1 MHFENVGEDK
11 DFRHDDTYANV
22 NTTLAWKVTKG
33 TGSNPIRM
41 VTYSSSSLLLSA
53 TICGPL
59 TFFFSLYRD
68 IILSF
73 LYFFVLLQK
82 KRGMKEKVIFLL
94 LIIMLLASC
103 AGNRKYDDLM
113 QRADS
118 IMNVN
123 DDSAKV
129 AIRMLDGIKPQ
140 LPEFSQSQKMRYELL
155 RHKAMNKAC
164 ITFTSDSVMK
174 EVVDYYDHHGS
185 ANERM
190 LANYVLGCVYRDLH
204 EAPMALEYYNKATEQ
219 ADTTAAD
226 CDYGTLYRVYSQMGF
241 LFSKQYLPYQLLDA
255 FGKAVK
261 YAYLAKDTL
270 NAIINYQNRENA
282 YSYLGNKDSV
292 IAINLQAAKLFKK
305 HGNDYAAAIA
315 FGCNYKYYI
324 EKKDFINAKKAFEAY
339 NSTGYEGNSNYEDAK
354 AYVLCLKGTYYMFTG
369 QLDSACY
376 ILQQSLKFCKSFSN
390 KVATTKALAHYYA
403 KVNQPSL
410 AMKYALQSSEYND
423 SDLIEARKT
432 QLQQVQA
439 MYDYGRNQEIARMA
453 EQKAKRSTQ
462 MNYMIVFAC
471 VILFLFLSY
480 IYRKQLALKKKRIAA
495 SKLVY
500 EDCLLKLKR
509 LQEEKAQL
517 VAENDK
523 KLTQI
528 ITEKENAISKLEAE
542 IHNIQ
547 NKYSLSSMSDTDLI
561 LKDSSIYKKIKCIE
575 MHPKEEM
582 YEEDWRKLADTIEEV
597 IPNFIPMLKNQV
609 SYRDYRICLLIRLGI
624 SASLMAR
631 LLNLSDAAI
640 SKSRKTML
648 KKICDKEGK
657 PKEFDEYVLHIQ

>member
-1 MHFENVGEDK
+1 
-11 DFRHDDTYANV
+11 
-22 NTTLAWKVTKG
+22 
-33 TGSNPIRM
+33 
-41 VTYSSSSLLLSA
+41 
-53 TICGPL
+53 
-59 TFFFSLYRD
+59 
-68 IILSF
+68 
-73 LYFFVLLQK
+73 
-82 KRGMKEKVIFLL
+82 MKEKVIYLL
-94 LIIMLLASC
+94 LILLLLASC

-123 DDSAKV
+123 DDSARV

-190 LANYVLGCVYRDLH
+190 LANYVLGCVYRDMH

-255 FGKAVK
+255 FGKAEK

-292 IAINLQAAKLFKK
+292 IAINLHAATMFKQI
-305 HGNDYAAAIA
+305 GNNYAAAIA
-315 FGCNYKYYI
+315 FGCNYNYYV
-324 EKKDFINAKKAFEAY
+324 EKEDTLNALKTFKAYF
-339 NSTGYEGNSNYEDAK
+339 STGYEGNSEYEDSK
-354 AYVLCLKGTYYMFTG
+354 AYVLCQKGTYYMFTA
-369 QLDSACY
+369 QLDSAY
-376 ILQQSLKFCKSFSN
+376 NNLQQSLRLCKSYSI
-390 KVATTKALAHYYA
+390 KAATTKALAQYYA
-403 KVNQPSL
+403 KVNQPAM

-423 SDLIEARKT
+423 SDLIGARKT
-432 QLQQVQA
+432 QLQQVKA
-439 MYDYGRNQEIARMA
+439 MYDYGRNQEIARRA
-453 EQKAKRSTQ
+453 ELKAKRSTQ

-471 VILFLFLSY
+471 VVLFLFLSY
-480 IYRKQLALKKKRIAA
+480 VYRKQLALKKKRIAA

-517 VAENDK
+517 VAEKDK
-523 KLTQI
+523 KLAQI
-528 ITEKENAISKLEAE
+528 ITEKENAISKLVSE
-542 IHNIQ
+542 IHDIQ
-547 NKYSLSSMSDTDLI
+547 NRYSLSSMSDAYLV
-561 LKDSSIYKKIKCIE
+561 LKNSSIYKKIQCIE
-575 MHPKEEM
+575 AHPLEEM
-582 YEEDWRKLADTIEEV
+582 TEEDWTELADTVEEL
-597 IPNFIPMLKNQV
+597 IPNFIPMLKNRV
-609 SYRDYRICLLIRLGI
+609 SDRDYRICLLIRLGI
-624 SASLMAR
+624 PASLMAR

-648 KKICDKEGK
+648 KKLCEKVGK
-657 PKEFDEYVLHIQ
+657 PKEFDEYVLHIP

>member
-1 MHFENVGEDK
+1 
-11 DFRHDDTYANV
+11 
-22 NTTLAWKVTKG
+22 
-33 TGSNPIRM
+33 
-41 VTYSSSSLLLSA
+41 
-53 TICGPL
+53 
-59 TFFFSLYRD
+59 
-68 IILSF
+68 
-73 LYFFVLLQK
+73 
-82 KRGMKEKVIFLL
+82 MKENVIFLL

-113 QRADS
+113 QRVDS

-129 AIRMLDGIKPQ
+129 AIRMLDGVKSQ
-140 LPEFSQSQKMRYELL
+140 LPEFSKSQKMRYELL

-190 LANYVLGCVYRDLH
+190 LANYVLGCVYRDMH

-255 FGKAVK
+255 FGKAEK

-292 IAINLQAAKLFKK
+292 IAINLHAATMFKQI
-305 HGNDYAAAIA
+305 GNNYAAAIA
-315 FGCNYKYYI
+315 FGCNYNYYV
-324 EKKDFINAKKAFEAY
+324 EKEDTLNALKTFKAYF
-339 NSTGYEGNSNYEDAK
+339 STGYEGNSEYEDSK
-354 AYVLCLKGTYYMFTG
+354 AYVLCQKGTYYMFTA
-369 QLDSACY
+369 QLDSAY
-376 ILQQSLKFCKSFSN
+376 NNLQQSLRLCKSYSI
-390 KVATTKALAHYYA
+390 KAATTKALAQYYA
-403 KVNQPSL
+403 KVNQPAM

>member
-1 MHFENVGEDK
+1 
-11 DFRHDDTYANV
+11 
-22 NTTLAWKVTKG
+22 
-33 TGSNPIRM
+33 
-41 VTYSSSSLLLSA
+41 
-53 TICGPL
+53 
-59 TFFFSLYRD
+59 
-68 IILSF
+68 
-73 LYFFVLLQK
+73 
-82 KRGMKEKVIFLL
+82 MKEKVIFLL

-129 AIRMLDGIKPQ
+129 AIRMLDGVKSQ
-140 LPEFSQSQKMRYELL
+140 LPEFTKKQRMRYELL

-190 LANYVLGCVYRDLH
+190 LANYVLGCVYRDMH

-255 FGKAVK
+255 FGKAMK

-292 IAINLQAAKLFKK
+292 IAINLHAATMFKQI
-305 HGNDYAAAIA
+305 GNNYAAAIA

-376 ILQQSLKFCKSFSN
+376 ILQQSLKFSKSFSN
-390 KVATTKALAHYYA
+390 KAATTKALAHYYA

-471 VILFLFLSY
+471 VVLFLFLSY
-480 IYRKQLALKKKRIAA
+480 VYRKQLALKKKRIAA

-500 EDCLLKLKR
+500 EDSLLKLKR

-517 VAENDK
+517 VAEKDK
-523 KLTQI
+523 KLAQI
-528 ITEKENAISKLEAE
+528 ITEKENAISKLVSE
-542 IHNIQ
+542 IHDIQ
-547 NKYSLSSMSDTDLI
+547 NRYSLSSMSDAYLV
-561 LKDSSIYKKIKCIE
+561 LKNSSIYKKIQCIE
-575 MHPKEEM
+575 AHPLEEM
-582 YEEDWRKLADTIEEV
+582 TEEDWTELADTVEEL
-597 IPNFIPMLKNQV
+597 IPNFIPMLKNRV
-609 SYRDYRICLLIRLGI
+609 SDRDYRICLLIRLGI
-624 SASLMAR
+624 PASLMAR

-648 KKICDKEGK
+648 KKLCGKVGK
-657 PKEFDEYVLHIQ
+657 PKEFDEYVLNIP

>member
-1 MHFENVGEDK
+1 
-11 DFRHDDTYANV
+11 
-22 NTTLAWKVTKG
+22 
-33 TGSNPIRM
+33 
-41 VTYSSSSLLLSA
+41 
-53 TICGPL
+53 
-59 TFFFSLYRD
+59 
-68 IILSF
+68 
-73 LYFFVLLQK
+73 
-82 KRGMKEKVIFLL
+82 MKEKVIFLL
-94 LIIMLLASC
+94 LTIMLLASC

-113 QRADS
+113 LRADS
-118 IMNVN
+118 IMDVD
-123 DDSAKV
+123 DDSATV

-155 RHKAMNKAC
+155 RHKAMNKAY
-164 ITFTSDSVMK
+164 ISFTSDSVMK
-174 EVVDYYDHHGS
+174 EVVDYYGRHGS

-204 EAPMALEYYNKATEQ
+204 EAPMALEYYSKATEQ
-219 ADTTAAD
+219 ADTTSAD

-292 IAINLQAAKLFKK
+292 IAINLHAATMFKQI
-305 HGNDYAAAIA
+305 GNNYAAAIA
-315 FGCNYKYYI
+315 FGCNYNYYV
-324 EKKDFINAKKAFEAY
+324 EKEDTLNALKTFKAYF
-339 NSTGYEGNSNYEDAK
+339 STGYEGNSEYEDSK
-354 AYVLCLKGTYYMFTG
+354 AYVLCQKGTYYMFTA
-369 QLDSACY
+369 QLDSAY
-376 ILQQSLKFCKSFSN
+376 NNLQQSLRLCKSYSI
-390 KVATTKALAHYYA
+390 KAATTKALAQYYA
-403 KVNQPSL
+403 KVNQPAM

-423 SDLIEARKT
+423 SDLIGARKT

-517 VAENDK
+517 VAEKDK
-523 KLTQI
+523 KLAQI
-528 ITEKENAISKLEAE
+528 ITEKENAISKLVSE
-542 IHNIQ
+542 IHDIQ
-547 NKYSLSSMSDTDLI
+547 NRYSLSSMSDAYLV
-561 LKDSSIYKKIKCIE
+561 LKNSSIYKKIQCIE
-575 MHPKEEM
+575 AHPLEEM
-582 YEEDWRKLADTIEEV
+582 TEEDWTELADTVEEL
-597 IPNFIPMLKNQV
+597 IPNFIPMLKNRV
-609 SYRDYRICLLIRLGI
+609 SDRDYRICLLIRLGI
-624 SASLMAR
+624 PASLMAR

-648 KKICDKEGK
+648 KKLCGKVGK
-657 PKEFDEYVLHIQ
+657 PKEFDEYVLHIP

>member
-1 MHFENVGEDK
+1 
-11 DFRHDDTYANV
+11 
-22 NTTLAWKVTKG
+22 
-33 TGSNPIRM
+33 
-41 VTYSSSSLLLSA
+41 
-53 TICGPL
+53 
-59 TFFFSLYRD
+59 
-68 IILSF
+68 
-73 LYFFVLLQK
+73 
-82 KRGMKEKVIFLL
+82 MKEKVIYLL
-94 LIIMLLASC
+94 LILLILASC
-103 AGNRKYDDLM
+103 AGNRKCDDLM

-123 DDSAKV
+123 DDSATV
-129 AIRMLDGIKPQ
+129 AFRMLDGIKPQ

-190 LANYVLGCVYRDLH
+190 LANYVLGCVYRDMH

-255 FGKAVK
+255 FGKAEK

-292 IAINLQAAKLFKK
+292 IAINLHAATMFKQI
-305 HGNDYAAAIA
+305 GNNYAAAIA
-315 FGCNYKYYI
+315 FGCNYNYYV
-324 EKKDFINAKKAFEAY
+324 EKEDTLNALKTFKAYF
-339 NSTGYEGNSNYEDAK
+339 STGYEGNSEYEDSK
-354 AYVLCLKGTYYMFTG
+354 AYVLCQKGTYYMFTA
-369 QLDSACY
+369 QLDSAY
-376 ILQQSLKFCKSFSN
+376 NNLQQSLRLCKSYSI
-390 KVATTKALAHYYA
+390 KAATTKALAQYYA
-403 KVNQPSL
+403 KVNQPAM

-432 QLQQVQA
+432 QLQQVKA
-439 MYDYGRNQEIARMA
+439 MYDYGRNQEIARRA
-453 EQKAKRSTQ
+453 ELKAKRSTQ

-471 VILFLFLSY
+471 VVLFLFFSY
-480 IYRKQLALKKKRIAA
+480 VYRKQLALKKKRIAA

-517 VAENDK
+517 VAEKDK
-523 KLTQI
+523 KLAQI
-528 ITEKENAISKLEAE
+528 ITEKENAISKLVSE
-542 IHNIQ
+542 IHDIQ
-547 NKYSLSSMSDTDLI
+547 NRYSLSSMSDAYLV
-561 LKDSSIYKKIKCIE
+561 LKNSSIYKKIQCIE
-575 MHPKEEM
+575 AHPLEEM
-582 YEEDWRKLADTIEEV
+582 TEEDWTELADTVEEL
-597 IPNFIPMLKNQV
+597 IPNFIPMLKNRV
-609 SYRDYRICLLIRLGI
+609 SDRDYRICLLIRLGI
-624 SASLMAR
+624 PASLMAR

-648 KKICDKEGK
+648 KKLCGKVGK
-657 PKEFDEYVLHIQ
+657 PKEFDEYVLHIP

>member
-1 MHFENVGEDK
+1 
-11 DFRHDDTYANV
+11 
-22 NTTLAWKVTKG
+22 
-33 TGSNPIRM
+33 
-41 VTYSSSSLLLSA
+41 
-53 TICGPL
+53 
-59 TFFFSLYRD
+59 
-68 IILSF
+68 
-73 LYFFVLLQK
+73 
-82 KRGMKEKVIFLL
+82 MKEKVLYLL

-118 IMNVN
+118 IMDVD
-123 DDSAKV
+123 DDSATV
-129 AIRMLDGIKPQ
+129 AIRMLDGVKPQ

-155 RHKAMNKAC
+155 CHKAMNKAC

-190 LANYVLGCVYRDLH
+190 LANYVLGCVYRDMH

-255 FGKAVK
+255 FGKAMK

-292 IAINLQAAKLFKK
+292 IAINLHAATMFKQI
-305 HGNDYAAAIA
+305 GNNYAAAIA

-390 KVATTKALAHYYA
+390 KAATTKALAHYYA

-471 VILFLFLSY
+471 VVLFLFLSY
-480 IYRKQLALKKKRIAA
+480 VYRKQLALKKKRIAA

-500 EDCLLKLKR
+500 EDSLLKLKR

-517 VAENDK
+517 VAEKDK
-523 KLTQI
+523 KLAQI
-528 ITEKENAISKLEAE
+528 ITEKENAICKLVSE
-542 IHNIQ
+542 IHDIQ
-547 NKYSLSSMSDTDLI
+547 NRYSLSSMSDAYLV
-561 LKDSSIYKKIKCIE
+561 LKNSSIYKKIQCIE
-575 MHPKEEM
+575 AHPLEEM
-582 YEEDWRKLADTIEEV
+582 NEEDWTELADTVEEL
-597 IPNFIPMLKNQV
+597 IPNFIPMLKNRV
-609 SYRDYRICLLIRLGI
+609 SDRDYRICLLIRLGI
-624 SASLMAR
+624 PASLMAR

-648 KKICDKEGK
+648 KKLCGKVGK
-657 PKEFDEYVLHIQ
+657 PKEFDEYVLHIP

>member
-1 MHFENVGEDK
+1 
-11 DFRHDDTYANV
+11 
-22 NTTLAWKVTKG
+22 
-33 TGSNPIRM
+33 
-41 VTYSSSSLLLSA
+41 
-53 TICGPL
+53 
-59 TFFFSLYRD
+59 
-68 IILSF
+68 
-73 LYFFVLLQK
+73 
-82 KRGMKEKVIFLL
+82 MKEKVIYLL
-94 LIIMLLASC
+94 LILLILASC

-113 QRADS
+113 KRADS

-129 AIRMLDGIKPQ
+129 AIRMLDDVKPQ

-241 LFSKQYLPYQLLDA
+241 LFSKQYLLYQELNA
-255 FGKAVK
+255 FDKAEK
-261 YAYLAKDTL
+261 YAYLAKDTF
-270 NAIINYQNRENA
+270 NAIVNYQNQGEV
-282 YSYLGNKDSV
+282 YDFLGKKDSV

-390 KVATTKALAHYYA
+390 KAATTKALAHYYA

-480 IYRKQLALKKKRIAA
+480 IYRKQLALKKKRIAV
-495 SKLVY
+495 SKLLY
-500 EDCLLKLKR
+500 EDSLLKLKR
-509 LQEEKAQL
+509 LQDEKAKL
-517 VAENDK
+517 VAENDN
-523 KLTQI
+523 KLFQVI
-528 ITEKENAISKLEAE
+528 MEKENTIDKLKAE
-542 IHNIQ
+542 ISDIQ
-547 NKYSLSSMSDTDLI
+547 DKYSLTSVSNVELTLM
-561 LKDSSIYKKIKCIE
+561 DSSICKKIKFIE
-575 MHPKEEM
+575 LHPKKSM
-582 YEEDWRKLADTIEEV
+582 CEEDWKELANTIENA
-597 IPNFIPMLKNQV
+597 IPNFIPVLKN
-609 SYRDYRICLLIRLGI
+609 RLNDKDYQICLLIRLGF
-624 SASLMAR
+624 STSLIAR
-631 LLNLSDAAI
+631 LLGLSDAAI
-640 SKSRKTML
+640 SKRRKTML
-648 KKICDKEGK
+648 KKLCGKVGK
-657 PKEFDEYVLHIQ
+657 PKEFDEYVLQIQ

>member
-1 MHFENVGEDK
+1 
-11 DFRHDDTYANV
+11 
-22 NTTLAWKVTKG
+22 
-33 TGSNPIRM
+33 
-41 VTYSSSSLLLSA
+41 
-53 TICGPL
+53 
-59 TFFFSLYRD
+59 
-68 IILSF
+68 
-73 LYFFVLLQK
+73 
-82 KRGMKEKVIFLL
+82 
-94 LIIMLLASC
+94 MLLASC

-129 AIRMLDGIKPQ
+129 AIQMLDGVKSQ

-174 EVVDYYDHHGS
+174 EVVDYYDNHGS

-190 LANYVLGCVYRDLH
+190 LANYVLGCVYRDMH

-241 LFSKQYLPYQLLDA
+241 LFSKQYLLYQELNA
-255 FGKAVK
+255 FDKAEK
-261 YAYLAKDTL
+261 YAYLAKDTF
-270 NAIINYQNRENA
+270 NAIVNYQNQGEV
-282 YSYLGNKDSV
+282 YDFLGKKDSV
-292 IAINLQAAKLFKK
+292 IAINLLAAKLFKK

-315 FGCNYKYYI
+315 FGCNYNYYI
-324 EKKDFINAKKAFEAY
+324 EKKDSINAKKAFEAY

-390 KVATTKALAHYYA
+390 KAATTKALAHYYA

-480 IYRKQLALKKKRIAA
+480 IYRKQLALKKKRIAV
-495 SKLVY
+495 SKLLY
-500 EDCLLKLKR
+500 EDSLLKLKR
-509 LQEEKAQL
+509 LQDEKAKL
-517 VAENDK
+517 VAENDN
-523 KLTQI
+523 KLFQVI
-528 ITEKENAISKLEAE
+528 MEKENTIDKLKAE
-542 IHNIQ
+542 INDIQ
-547 NKYSLSSMSDTDLI
+547 ERYSLSSISNVELSLM
-561 LKDSSIYKKIKCIE
+561 DSSICKKIKFIE
-575 MHPKEEM
+575 VHPRKKM
-582 YEEDWRKLADTIEEV
+582 SDEDWKELADTVEKT
-597 IPNFIPMLKNQV
+597 IPNFIPRLKNKLNGK
-609 SYRDYRICLLIRLGI
+609 DYQICLLIRLGF
-624 SASLMAR
+624 STSLIAR
-631 LLNLSDAAI
+631 LLGLSDAAI

-648 KKICDKEGK
+648 KKLCGKIGK
-657 PKEFDEYVLHIQ
+657 PKEFDEYVLQIL

>member
-1 MHFENVGEDK
+1 
-11 DFRHDDTYANV
+11 
-22 NTTLAWKVTKG
+22 
-33 TGSNPIRM
+33 
-41 VTYSSSSLLLSA
+41 
-53 TICGPL
+53 
-59 TFFFSLYRD
+59 
-68 IILSF
+68 
-73 LYFFVLLQK
+73 
-82 KRGMKEKVIFLL
+82 MKEKVIYLL
-94 LIIMLLASC
+94 LILLILASC

-123 DDSAKV
+123 DDSATV
-129 AIRMLDGIKPQ
+129 AFRMLDGIKPQ

-190 LANYVLGCVYRDLH
+190 LANYVLGCVYRDMH

-255 FGKAVK
+255 FGKAEK

-292 IAINLQAAKLFKK
+292 IAINLHAATMFKQI
-305 HGNDYAAAIA
+305 GNNYAAAIA
-315 FGCNYKYYI
+315 FGCNYNYYV
-324 EKKDFINAKKAFEAY
+324 EKEDTLNALKTFKAYF
-339 NSTGYEGNSNYEDAK
+339 STGYEGNSEYEDSK
-354 AYVLCLKGTYYMFTG
+354 AYVLCQKGTYYMFTA
-369 QLDSACY
+369 QLDSAY
-376 ILQQSLKFCKSFSN
+376 NNLQQSLRLCKSYSI
-390 KVATTKALAHYYA
+390 KAATTKALAQYYA
-403 KVNQPSL
+403 KVNQPAM

-423 SDLIEARKT
+423 SDLIGARKT

-439 MYDYGRNQEIARMA
+439 MYDYSRNQEVAKRA
-453 EQKAKRSTQ
+453 EQKAKRSMQ
-462 MNYMIVFAC
+462 MNYMIVLAC
-471 VILFLFLSY
+471 VVLFLFLSY
-480 IYRKQLALKKKRIAA
+480 VYRKQLALKKKRIAA

-517 VAENDK
+517 VAEKDK
-523 KLTQI
+523 KLAQI
-528 ITEKENAISKLEAE
+528 ITEKENAISKLVSE
-542 IHNIQ
+542 IHDIQ
-547 NKYSLSSMSDTDLI
+547 NRYSLSSMSDAYLV
-561 LKDSSIYKKIKCIE
+561 LKNSSIYKKIQCIE
-575 MHPKEEM
+575 AHPLEEM
-582 YEEDWRKLADTIEEV
+582 TEEDWTELADTVEEL
-597 IPNFIPMLKNQV
+597 IPNFIPMLKNRV
-609 SYRDYRICLLIRLGI
+609 SDRDYRICLLIRLGI
-624 SASLMAR
+624 PASLMAR

-648 KKICDKEGK
+648 KKICGKIGK
-657 PKEFDEYVLHIQ
+657 PKDFDEYVLHIP

>member
-1 MHFENVGEDK
+1 
-11 DFRHDDTYANV
+11 
-22 NTTLAWKVTKG
+22 
-33 TGSNPIRM
+33 
-41 VTYSSSSLLLSA
+41 
-53 TICGPL
+53 
-59 TFFFSLYRD
+59 
-68 IILSF
+68 
-73 LYFFVLLQK
+73 
-82 KRGMKEKVIFLL
+82 MKEKVIFLL

-129 AIRMLDGIKPQ
+129 AIRMLDGIKSQ

-174 EVVDYYDHHGS
+174 KVVDYYDNHGS

-190 LANYVLGCVYRDLH
+190 LANYVLGCVYRDMY

-292 IAINLQAAKLFKK
+292 IAINLHAATMFKQI
-305 HGNDYAAAIA
+305 GNNYAAAIA

-376 ILQQSLKFCKSFSN
+376 ILQQSLKFSKSFSN
-390 KVATTKALAHYYA
+390 KAATTKALAHYYA

-517 VAENDK
+517 VAEKDK
-523 KLTQI
+523 KLAQI
-528 ITEKENAISKLEAE
+528 ITEKENAISKLVSE
-542 IHNIQ
+542 IHDIQ
-547 NKYSLSSMSDTDLI
+547 NRYSLSSMSDAYLV
-561 LKDSSIYKKIKCIE
+561 LKNSSIYKKIQCIE
-575 MHPKEEM
+575 AHPLEEM
-582 YEEDWRKLADTIEEV
+582 TEEDWTELADTVEEL
-597 IPNFIPMLKNQV
+597 IPNFIPMLKNRV
-609 SYRDYRICLLIRLGI
+609 SDRDYRICLLIRLGI
-624 SASLMAR
+624 PASLMAR

-648 KKICDKEGK
+648 KKLCGKVGK
-657 PKEFDEYVLHIQ
+657 PKEFDEYVLHIP

>member
-1 MHFENVGEDK
+1 
-11 DFRHDDTYANV
+11 
-22 NTTLAWKVTKG
+22 
-33 TGSNPIRM
+33 
-41 VTYSSSSLLLSA
+41 
-53 TICGPL
+53 
-59 TFFFSLYRD
+59 
-68 IILSF
+68 
-73 LYFFVLLQK
+73 
-82 KRGMKEKVIFLL
+82 MKEKVIFLL
-94 LIIMLLASC
+94 LILLILASC

-174 EVVDYYDHHGS
+174 KVVDYYDNHGS

-190 LANYVLGCVYRDLH
+190 LANYVLGCVYRDMY

-292 IAINLQAAKLFKK
+292 IAINLHAATMFKQI
-305 HGNDYAAAIA
+305 GNNYAAAIA

-376 ILQQSLKFCKSFSN
+376 ILQQSLKFSKSFSN
-390 KVATTKALAHYYA
+390 KAATTKALAHYYA
-403 KVNQPSL
+403 KVNQPAM

-423 SDLIEARKT
+423 SDLIGARKT

-453 EQKAKRSTQ
+453 ELKAKRSTQ

-471 VILFLFLSY
+471 VVLFLFLSY
-480 IYRKQLALKKKRIAA
+480 VYRKQLALKKKRIAA

-517 VAENDK
+517 VAEKDK
-523 KLTQI
+523 KLAQI
-528 ITEKENAISKLEAE
+528 ITEKENAISKLVSE
-542 IHNIQ
+542 IHDIQ
-547 NKYSLSSMSDTDLI
+547 NRYSLSSMSDAYLV
-561 LKDSSIYKKIKCIE
+561 LKNSSIYKKIQCIE
-575 MHPKEEM
+575 AHPLEEM
-582 YEEDWRKLADTIEEV
+582 NEEDWTELADTVEEL
-597 IPNFIPMLKNQV
+597 IPNFIPMLKNRV
-609 SYRDYRICLLIRLGI
+609 SDRDYRICLLIRLGI
-624 SASLMAR
+624 PASLMAR

-648 KKICDKEGK
+648 KKLCGKVGK
-657 PKEFDEYVLHIQ
+657 PKEFDEYVLHIP

>member
-1 MHFENVGEDK
+1 
-11 DFRHDDTYANV
+11 
-22 NTTLAWKVTKG
+22 
-33 TGSNPIRM
+33 
-41 VTYSSSSLLLSA
+41 
-53 TICGPL
+53 
-59 TFFFSLYRD
+59 
-68 IILSF
+68 
-73 LYFFVLLQK
+73 
-82 KRGMKEKVIFLL
+82 MKEKVIYLL
-94 LIIMLLASC
+94 LILLILASC

-174 EVVDYYDHHGS
+174 KVVDYYDNHGS

-190 LANYVLGCVYRDLH
+190 LANYVLGCVYRDMY

-376 ILQQSLKFCKSFSN
+376 ILQQSLKFSKSFSN
-390 KVATTKALAHYYA
+390 KAATTKALAHYYA

-439 MYDYGRNQEIARMA
+439 MYDYDRNQEIARMA

-471 VILFLFLSY
+471 VVLFLFLSY
-480 IYRKQLALKKKRIAA
+480 VYRKQLALKKKRIAA

-517 VAENDK
+517 VAEKDK
-523 KLTQI
+523 KLAQI
-528 ITEKENAISKLEAE
+528 ITEKENAISKLVSE
-542 IHNIQ
+542 IHDIQ
-547 NKYSLSSMSDTDLI
+547 NRYSLSSMSDAYLV
-561 LKDSSIYKKIKCIE
+561 LKNSSIYKKIQCIE
-575 MHPKEEM
+575 AHPLEEM
-582 YEEDWRKLADTIEEV
+582 TEEDWTELADTVEEL
-597 IPNFIPMLKNQV
+597 IPNFIPMLKNRV
-609 SYRDYRICLLIRLGI
+609 SDRDYRICLLIRLGI
-624 SASLMAR
+624 PASLMAR

-648 KKICDKEGK
+648 KKLCGKVGK
-657 PKEFDEYVLHIQ
+657 PKEFDEYVLHIP

>member
-1 MHFENVGEDK
+1 
-11 DFRHDDTYANV
+11 
-22 NTTLAWKVTKG
+22 
-33 TGSNPIRM
+33 
-41 VTYSSSSLLLSA
+41 
-53 TICGPL
+53 
-59 TFFFSLYRD
+59 
-68 IILSF
+68 
-73 LYFFVLLQK
+73 
-82 KRGMKEKVIFLL
+82 MKEKVIFLL
-94 LIIMLLASC
+94 LIIMILTSC

-129 AIRMLDGIKPQ
+129 AIRMLDGVKFQ

-174 EVVDYYDHHGS
+174 KVVDYYDNHGS

-190 LANYVLGCVYRDLH
+190 LANYVLGCVYRDMH

-292 IAINLQAAKLFKK
+292 IAINLHAATMFKQI
-305 HGNDYAAAIA
+305 GNNYAAAIA

-390 KVATTKALAHYYA
+390 KAATTKALAHYYA

-480 IYRKQLALKKKRIAA
+480 VYRKQLALKKKRIAA

-500 EDCLLKLKR
+500 EDSLLKLKR

-517 VAENDK
+517 VAEKDK
-523 KLTQI
+523 KLAQI
-528 ITEKENAISKLEAE
+528 ITEKENAISKLVSE
-542 IHNIQ
+542 IHDIQ
-547 NKYSLSSMSDTDLI
+547 NRYSLSSMSDAYLV
-561 LKDSSIYKKIKCIE
+561 LKNSSIYKKIQCIE
-575 MHPKEEM
+575 AHPLEEM
-582 YEEDWRKLADTIEEV
+582 TEEDWTELADTVEEL
-597 IPNFIPMLKNQV
+597 IPNFIPMLKNRV
-609 SYRDYRICLLIRLGI
+609 SDRDYRICLLIRLGI
-624 SASLMAR
+624 PASLMAR

-648 KKICDKEGK
+648 KKLCGKVGK
-657 PKEFDEYVLHIQ
+657 PKEFDEYVLHIP

>member
-1 MHFENVGEDK
+1 
-11 DFRHDDTYANV
+11 
-22 NTTLAWKVTKG
+22 
-33 TGSNPIRM
+33 
-41 VTYSSSSLLLSA
+41 
-53 TICGPL
+53 
-59 TFFFSLYRD
+59 
-68 IILSF
+68 
-73 LYFFVLLQK
+73 
-82 KRGMKEKVIFLL
+82 MKEKVIYLL
-94 LIIMLLASC
+94 LILLILASC

-123 DDSAKV
+123 DDSATV
-129 AIRMLDGIKPQ
+129 AIRMLDGVKSQ
-140 LPEFSQSQKMRYELL
+140 LSEFTKKQRMRYELL

-174 EVVDYYDHHGS
+174 EVVDYYDNHGS

-190 LANYVLGCVYRDLH
+190 LANYVLGCVYRDMH

-255 FGKAVK
+255 FGKAMK

-292 IAINLQAAKLFKK
+292 IAINLHAATMFKQI
-305 HGNDYAAAIA
+305 GNNYAAAIA

-390 KVATTKALAHYYA
+390 KAATTKALAHYYA

-471 VILFLFLSY
+471 VVLFLFLSY
-480 IYRKQLALKKKRIAA
+480 VYRKQLALKKKRIAA

-500 EDCLLKLKR
+500 EDSLLKLKR

-517 VAENDK
+517 VAEKDK
-523 KLTQI
+523 KLAQI
-528 ITEKENAISKLEAE
+528 ITEKENAISKLVSE
-542 IHNIQ
+542 IHDIQ
-547 NKYSLSSMSDTDLI
+547 NRYSLSSMSDAYLV
-561 LKDSSIYKKIKCIE
+561 LKNSSIYKKIQCIE
-575 MHPKEEM
+575 AHPLEEM
-582 YEEDWRKLADTIEEV
+582 NEEDWTELADTVEEL
-597 IPNFIPMLKNQV
+597 IPNFIPMLKNRV
-609 SYRDYRICLLIRLGI
+609 SDRDYRICLLIRLGI
-624 SASLMAR
+624 PASLMAR

-648 KKICDKEGK
+648 KKLCGKVGK
-657 PKEFDEYVLHIQ
+657 PKEFDEYVLHIP

>member
-1 MHFENVGEDK
+1 M
-11 DFRHDDTYANV
+11 
-22 NTTLAWKVTKG
+22 
-33 TGSNPIRM
+33 I
-41 VTYSSSSLLLSA
+41 
-53 TICGPL
+53 L
-59 TFFFSLYRD
+59 T
-68 IILSF
+68 
-73 LYFFVLLQK
+73 
-82 KRGMKEKVIFLL
+82 
-94 LIIMLLASC
+94 SC

-129 AIRMLDGIKPQ
+129 AIRMLDGVKPQ
-140 LPEFSQSQKMRYELL
+140 LLEFSKAQKMRYELL

-190 LANYVLGCVYRDLH
+190 LANYVLGCVYRDMY

-292 IAINLQAAKLFKK
+292 IAINLHAATMFKQI
-305 HGNDYAAAIA
+305 GNNYAAAIA
-315 FGCNYKYYI
+315 FGCNYNYYV
-324 EKKDFINAKKAFEAY
+324 EKEDTLNALKTFKAYF
-339 NSTGYEGNSNYEDAK
+339 STGYEGNSEYEDSK
-354 AYVLCLKGTYYMFTG
+354 AYVLCQKGTYYMFTA
-369 QLDSACY
+369 QLDSAY
-376 ILQQSLKFCKSFSN
+376 NNLQQSLRLCKSYSI
-390 KVATTKALAHYYA
+390 KAATTKALAQYYE
-403 KVNQPSL
+403 KVNQPKL
-410 AMKYALQSSEYND
+410 AMKYALLSSEYND
-423 SDLIEARKT
+423 SDLLVVRKT
-432 QLQQVQA
+432 QLQHVQA
-439 MYDYGRNQEIARMA
+439 MYDYGRNQEIAKIA
-453 EQKAKRSTQ
+453 EQQAKRSMQ

-471 VILFLFLSY
+471 VVLFLFLSY
-480 IYRKQLALKKKRIAA
+480 VYRKQLALKKKRIAA

-517 VAENDK
+517 VAEKDK
-523 KLTQI
+523 KLAQI
-528 ITEKENAISKLEAE
+528 ITEKENAISKLVSE
-542 IHNIQ
+542 IHDIQ
-547 NKYSLSSMSDTDLI
+547 NRYSLSSMSDAYLV
-561 LKDSSIYKKIKCIE
+561 LKNSSIYKKIQCIE
-575 MHPKEEM
+575 AHPLEEM
-582 YEEDWRKLADTIEEV
+582 TEEDWTELADTVEEL
-597 IPNFIPMLKNQV
+597 IPNFIPMLKNRV
-609 SYRDYRICLLIRLGI
+609 SDRDYRICLLIRLGI
-624 SASLMAR
+624 PASLMAR

-640 SKSRKTML
+640 SKCRKTML
-648 KKICDKEGK
+648 KKLCGKVGK
-657 PKEFDEYVLHIQ
+657 PKEFDEYVLHIP

>member
-1 MHFENVGEDK
+1 
-11 DFRHDDTYANV
+11 
-22 NTTLAWKVTKG
+22 
-33 TGSNPIRM
+33 
-41 VTYSSSSLLLSA
+41 
-53 TICGPL
+53 
-59 TFFFSLYRD
+59 
-68 IILSF
+68 
-73 LYFFVLLQK
+73 
-82 KRGMKEKVIFLL
+82 MKEKVIFLL

-129 AIRMLDGIKPQ
+129 VIRMLDGVKPQ

-174 EVVDYYDHHGS
+174 KVVDYYDNHGS

-190 LANYVLGCVYRDLH
+190 LANYVLGCVYRDMH

-255 FGKAVK
+255 FGKAMK

-292 IAINLQAAKLFKK
+292 IAINLHAATMFKQI
-305 HGNDYAAAIA
+305 GNNYAAAIA

-390 KVATTKALAHYYA
+390 KAATTKALAHYYA

-471 VILFLFLSY
+471 VVLFLFLSY
-480 IYRKQLALKKKRIAA
+480 VYRKQLALKKKRIAA

-500 EDCLLKLKR
+500 EDSLLKLKR

-517 VAENDK
+517 VAEKDK
-523 KLTQI
+523 KLAQI
-528 ITEKENAISKLEAE
+528 ITEKENAISKLVSE
-542 IHNIQ
+542 IHDIQ
-547 NKYSLSSMSDTDLI
+547 NRYSLSSMSDAYLV
-561 LKDSSIYKKIKCIE
+561 LKNSSIYKKIQCIE
-575 MHPKEEM
+575 AHPLEEM
-582 YEEDWRKLADTIEEV
+582 NEEDWTELADTVEEL
-597 IPNFIPMLKNQV
+597 IPNFIPILKNRV
-609 SYRDYRICLLIRLGI
+609 SDRDYRICLLIRLGI
-624 SASLMAR
+624 PASLMAR

-648 KKICDKEGK
+648 KKLCGKVGK
-657 PKEFDEYVLHIQ
+657 PKEFDEYVLHIP

>member
-1 MHFENVGEDK
+1 
-11 DFRHDDTYANV
+11 
-22 NTTLAWKVTKG
+22 
-33 TGSNPIRM
+33 
-41 VTYSSSSLLLSA
+41 
-53 TICGPL
+53 
-59 TFFFSLYRD
+59 
-68 IILSF
+68 
-73 LYFFVLLQK
+73 
-82 KRGMKEKVIFLL
+82 MKEKVIFLL

-123 DDSAKV
+123 DDSATV
-129 AIRMLDGIKPQ
+129 AIRMLDGVKSQ
-140 LPEFSQSQKMRYELL
+140 LSEFTKKQRMRYELL

-174 EVVDYYDHHGS
+174 EVVDYYDNHGS

-190 LANYVLGCVYRDLH
+190 LANYVLGCVYRDMH

-255 FGKAVK
+255 FGKAMK

-292 IAINLQAAKLFKK
+292 IAINLHAATMFKQI
-305 HGNDYAAAIA
+305 GNNYAAAIA

-390 KVATTKALAHYYA
+390 KAATTKALAHYYA

-471 VILFLFLSY
+471 VVLFLFLSY
-480 IYRKQLALKKKRIAA
+480 VYRKQLALKKKRIAA

-500 EDCLLKLKR
+500 EDSLLKLKR

-517 VAENDK
+517 VAEKDK
-523 KLTQI
+523 KLAQI
-528 ITEKENAISKLEAE
+528 ITEKENAISKLVSE
-542 IHNIQ
+542 IHDIQ
-547 NKYSLSSMSDTDLI
+547 NRYSLSSMSDAYLV
-561 LKDSSIYKKIKCIE
+561 LKNSSIYKKIQCIE
-575 MHPKEEM
+575 AHPLEEM
-582 YEEDWRKLADTIEEV
+582 NEEDWTELADTVEEL
-597 IPNFIPMLKNQV
+597 IPNFIPMLKNRV
-609 SYRDYRICLLIRLGI
+609 SDRDYRICLLIRLGI
-624 SASLMAR
+624 PASLMAR

-648 KKICDKEGK
+648 KKLCGKVGK
-657 PKEFDEYVLHIQ
+657 PKEFDEYVLHIP

>member
-1 MHFENVGEDK
+1 
-11 DFRHDDTYANV
+11 
-22 NTTLAWKVTKG
+22 
-33 TGSNPIRM
+33 
-41 VTYSSSSLLLSA
+41 
-53 TICGPL
+53 
-59 TFFFSLYRD
+59 
-68 IILSF
+68 
-73 LYFFVLLQK
+73 
-82 KRGMKEKVIFLL
+82 MKEKVIYLL
-94 LIIMLLASC
+94 LILLILASC
-103 AGNRKYDDLM
+103 AGNRKYDELM

-129 AIRMLDGIKPQ
+129 AIRMLDGVKSQ
-140 LPEFSQSQKMRYELL
+140 LSEFTKKQRMRYELL

-190 LANYVLGCVYRDLH
+190 LANYVLGCVYRDIH
-204 EAPMALEYYNKATEQ
+204 EVPLALEYYNKATEQ
-219 ADTTAAD
+219 ADTIAAD

-255 FGKAVK
+255 FGKAEK

-270 NAIINYQNRENA
+270 NAIINYQNKGDA
-282 YSYLGNKDSV
+282 YDYLGKKDSV
-292 IAINLQAAKLFKK
+292 VAINLRSANMFMRI
-305 HGNDYAAAIA
+305 GDNYNAAIA
-315 FGCNYKYYI
+315 LGCNYSYYI
-324 EKKDFINAKKAFEAY
+324 EKQDTVNAKKAFEAY
-339 NSTGYEGNSNYEDAK
+339 FSTGYEGNLEYEDSK
-354 AYVLCLKGTYYMFTG
+354 AYVLYQKGTYYMFTG

-390 KVATTKALAHYYA
+390 KAATTKALAHYYA

-423 SDLIEARKT
+423 SSLMEARKN
-432 QLQQVQA
+432 QLQQMQA

-517 VAENDK
+517 VAEKDK
-523 KLTQI
+523 KLAQI
-528 ITEKENAISKLEAE
+528 ITEKENAISKLVSE
-542 IHNIQ
+542 IHDIQ
-547 NKYSLSSMSDTDLI
+547 NRYSLSSMSDAYLV
-561 LKDSSIYKKIKCIE
+561 LKNSSIYKKIQCIE
-575 MHPKEEM
+575 AHPLEEM
-582 YEEDWRKLADTIEEV
+582 NEEDWTELADTVEEL
-597 IPNFIPMLKNQV
+597 IPNFIPMLKNRV
-609 SYRDYRICLLIRLGI
+609 SDRDYRICLLIRLGI
-624 SASLMAR
+624 PASLMAR

-648 KKICDKEGK
+648 KKLCGKVGK
-657 PKEFDEYVLHIQ
+657 PKEFDEYVLHIP

>member
-1 MHFENVGEDK
+1 
-11 DFRHDDTYANV
+11 
-22 NTTLAWKVTKG
+22 
-33 TGSNPIRM
+33 
-41 VTYSSSSLLLSA
+41 
-53 TICGPL
+53 
-59 TFFFSLYRD
+59 
-68 IILSF
+68 
-73 LYFFVLLQK
+73 
-82 KRGMKEKVIFLL
+82 MKEKVIFLL

-118 IMNVN
+118 IMDVD
-123 DDSAKV
+123 DDSATV

-255 FGKAVK
+255 FGKAMK

-292 IAINLQAAKLFKK
+292 IAINLHAATMFKQI
-305 HGNDYAAAIA
+305 GNNYAAAIA

-376 ILQQSLKFCKSFSN
+376 ILQQSLKFSKSFSN
-390 KVATTKALAHYYA
+390 KAATTKALAHYYA

-471 VILFLFLSY
+471 VVLFLFLSY
-480 IYRKQLALKKKRIAA
+480 VYRKQLALKKKRIAA

-517 VAENDK
+517 VAEKDK
-523 KLTQI
+523 KLAQI
-528 ITEKENAISKLEAE
+528 ITEKENAISKLVSE
-542 IHNIQ
+542 IHDIQ
-547 NKYSLSSMSDTDLI
+547 NRYSLSSMSDAYLV
-561 LKDSSIYKKIKCIE
+561 LKNSSIYKKIQCIE
-575 MHPKEEM
+575 AHPLEEM
-582 YEEDWRKLADTIEEV
+582 NEEDWTELADTVEEL
-597 IPNFIPMLKNQV
+597 IPNFIPMLKNRV
-609 SYRDYRICLLIRLGI
+609 SDRDYRICLLIRLGI
-624 SASLMAR
+624 PASLMAR

-648 KKICDKEGK
+648 KKLCGKVGK
-657 PKEFDEYVLHIQ
+657 PKEFDEYVLHIP

>member
-1 MHFENVGEDK
+1 
-11 DFRHDDTYANV
+11 
-22 NTTLAWKVTKG
+22 
-33 TGSNPIRM
+33 
-41 VTYSSSSLLLSA
+41 
-53 TICGPL
+53 
-59 TFFFSLYRD
+59 
-68 IILSF
+68 
-73 LYFFVLLQK
+73 
-82 KRGMKEKVIFLL
+82 MKEKVIFLL
-94 LIIMLLASC
+94 LIIMILTSC

-129 AIRMLDGIKPQ
+129 AIRMLDGVKPQ
-140 LPEFSQSQKMRYELL
+140 LLEFSKAQKMRYELL

-241 LFSKQYLPYQLLDA
+241 LFSKQYLPYQELNA
-255 FGKAVK
+255 FDKAEK

-270 NAIINYQNRENA
+270 NAIINYQNKGDA
-282 YSYLGNKDSV
+282 YGYLGKKDSV

-315 FGCNYKYYI
+315 FGCNYDYYI
-324 EKKDFINAKKAFEAY
+324 EKKDSINAKKAFEAY

-354 AYVLCLKGTYYMFTG
+354 AYVLYQKGTYYLFVNK
-369 QLDSACY
+369 QDSAY
-376 ILQQSLKFCKSFSN
+376 DNLSLSFKMCKSYSI
-390 KVATTKALAHYYA
+390 KAATTKALAQYYA
-403 KVNQPSL
+403 KVNQPAM

-439 MYDYGRNQEIARMA
+439 MYDYSRNQEIAKNA
-453 EQKAKRSTQ
+453 EQKAERSTR
-462 MNYMIVFAC
+462 MNYMIVLSC
-471 VILFLFLSY
+471 LMLFLLLSY
-480 IYRKQLALKKKRIAA
+480 IYRKQIAIKKKKIAV
-495 SKLVY
+495 SKLLY
-500 EDCLLKLKR
+500 EDSLLKLKR
-509 LQEEKAQL
+509 LQDERAKL
-517 VAENDK
+517 VAENDN
-523 KLTQI
+523 KLAQVI
-528 ITEKENAISKLEAE
+528 MEKENTISKLKAE
-542 IHNIQ
+542 ITHIQ
-547 NKYSLSSMSDTDLI
+547 ERYSLSSVSDADLI
-561 LKDSSIYKKIKCIE
+561 LKDSSIYKKIKFIE
-575 MHPKEEM
+575 VHPKEKM
-582 YEEDWRKLADTIEEV
+582 CEEDWKELADTIEEV
-597 IPNFIPMLKNQV
+597 VPNFIPVLKNKLNDK
-609 SYRDYRICLLIRLGI
+609 DYQICLLVRLGF
-624 SASLMAR
+624 STSLVAR
-631 LLNLSDAAI
+631 LLGLSDAAI

-648 KKICDKEGK
+648 KKICRKEGK
-657 PKEFDEYVLHIQ
+657 PKEFDEYILQIQ

>member
-1 MHFENVGEDK
+1 
-11 DFRHDDTYANV
+11 
-22 NTTLAWKVTKG
+22 
-33 TGSNPIRM
+33 
-41 VTYSSSSLLLSA
+41 
-53 TICGPL
+53 
-59 TFFFSLYRD
+59 
-68 IILSF
+68 
-73 LYFFVLLQK
+73 
-82 KRGMKEKVIFLL
+82 MKEKVIYLL
-94 LIIMLLASC
+94 LILLILASC

-118 IMNVN
+118 IMDVD

-219 ADTTAAD
+219 ADTTATD

-241 LFSKQYLPYQLLDA
+241 LFSKQYLPYQELNA
-255 FGKAVK
+255 FDKAEK

-270 NAIINYQNRENA
+270 NAIINYQNKGEA
-282 YSYLGNKDSV
+282 YGYLGKKDSV

-315 FGCNYKYYI
+315 FGCNYDYYI
-324 EKKDFINAKKAFEAY
+324 EKKDSINAKKAFEAY

-354 AYVLCLKGTYYMFTG
+354 AYVLYQKGTYYLFVNK
-369 QLDSACY
+369 QDSAY
-376 ILQQSLKFCKSFSN
+376 DNLSLSFKMCKSYSI
-390 KVATTKALAHYYA
+390 KAATTKALAQYYA
-403 KVNQPSL
+403 KVNQPAM

-439 MYDYGRNQEIARMA
+439 MYDYSRNQEIAKNA
-453 EQKAKRSTQ
+453 EQKAERSTR
-462 MNYMIVFAC
+462 MNYMIVLSC
-471 VILFLFLSY
+471 LMLFLLLSY
-480 IYRKQLALKKKRIAA
+480 IYRKQIAIKKKKIAV
-495 SKLVY
+495 SKLLY
-500 EDCLLKLKR
+500 EDSLLKLKR
-509 LQEEKAQL
+509 LQDERAKL
-517 VAENDK
+517 VAENDN
-523 KLTQI
+523 KLAQVI
-528 ITEKENAISKLEAE
+528 MEKENTISKLKAE
-542 IHNIQ
+542 ITHIQ
-547 NKYSLSSMSDTDLI
+547 ERYSLSSVSDADLI
-561 LKDSSIYKKIKCIE
+561 LKDSSIYKKIKFIE
-575 MHPKEEM
+575 VHPKEKM
-582 YEEDWRKLADTIEEV
+582 CEEDWKELADTIEEV
-597 IPNFIPMLKNQV
+597 VPNFIPVLKNKLNDK
-609 SYRDYRICLLIRLGI
+609 DYQICLLVRLGF
-624 SASLMAR
+624 STSLVAR
-631 LLNLSDAAI
+631 LLGLSDAAI

-648 KKICDKEGK
+648 KKICRKEGK
-657 PKEFDEYVLHIQ
+657 PKEFDEYILQIQ

>member
-1 MHFENVGEDK
+1 
-11 DFRHDDTYANV
+11 
-22 NTTLAWKVTKG
+22 
-33 TGSNPIRM
+33 
-41 VTYSSSSLLLSA
+41 
-53 TICGPL
+53 
-59 TFFFSLYRD
+59 
-68 IILSF
+68 
-73 LYFFVLLQK
+73 
-82 KRGMKEKVIFLL
+82 MKEKVIYLL
-94 LIIMLLASC
+94 LILLILASC

-129 AIRMLDGIKPQ
+129 AIRMLDGVKPQ
-140 LPEFSQSQKMRYELL
+140 LLEFSKAQKMRYELL

-241 LFSKQYLPYQLLDA
+241 LFSKQYLPYQELNA
-255 FGKAVK
+255 FDKAEK

-270 NAIINYQNRENA
+270 NAIINYQNKGDA
-282 YSYLGNKDSV
+282 YGYLGKKDSV

-315 FGCNYKYYI
+315 FGCNYDYYI
-324 EKKDFINAKKAFEAY
+324 EKKDSINAKKAFEAY

-354 AYVLCLKGTYYMFTG
+354 AYVLYQKGTYYLFVNK
-369 QLDSACY
+369 QDSAY
-376 ILQQSLKFCKSFSN
+376 DNLSLSFKMCKSYSI
-390 KVATTKALAHYYA
+390 KAATTKALAQYYA
-403 KVNQPSL
+403 KVNQPAM

-439 MYDYGRNQEIARMA
+439 MYDYSRNQEIAKNA
-453 EQKAKRSTQ
+453 EQKAERSTR
-462 MNYMIVFAC
+462 MNYMIVLSC
-471 VILFLFLSY
+471 LMLFLLLSY
-480 IYRKQLALKKKRIAA
+480 IYRKQIAIKKKKIAV
-495 SKLVY
+495 SKLLY
-500 EDCLLKLKR
+500 EDSLLKLKR
-509 LQEEKAQL
+509 LQDERAKL
-517 VAENDK
+517 VAENDN
-523 KLTQI
+523 KLAQVI
-528 ITEKENAISKLEAE
+528 MEKENTISKLKAE
-542 IHNIQ
+542 ITHIQ
-547 NKYSLSSMSDTDLI
+547 ERYLLSSVSDADLI
-561 LKDSSIYKKIKCIE
+561 LKDSSIYKKIKFIE
-575 MHPKEEM
+575 VHPKEKM
-582 YEEDWRKLADTIEEV
+582 CEEDWKELADTIEEV
-597 IPNFIPMLKNQV
+597 VPNFIPVLKNKLNDK
-609 SYRDYRICLLIRLGI
+609 DYQICLLVRLGF
-624 SASLMAR
+624 STSLVAR
-631 LLNLSDAAI
+631 LLELSDAAI

-648 KKICDKEGK
+648 KKICRKEGK
-657 PKEFDEYVLHIQ
+657 PKEFDEYILQIQ

>member
-1 MHFENVGEDK
+1 
-11 DFRHDDTYANV
+11 
-22 NTTLAWKVTKG
+22 
-33 TGSNPIRM
+33 
-41 VTYSSSSLLLSA
+41 
-53 TICGPL
+53 
-59 TFFFSLYRD
+59 
-68 IILSF
+68 
-73 LYFFVLLQK
+73 
-82 KRGMKEKVIFLL
+82 MKEKVLYLL

-129 AIRMLDGIKPQ
+129 AIRMLDGVKPQ

-155 RHKAMNKAC
+155 RHKAMNKAY
-164 ITFTSDSVMK
+164 ISFTSDSIMK
-174 EVVDYYDHHGS
+174 EVVDYYDRHGS

-204 EAPMALEYYNKATEQ
+204 EAPLALEYYNKATEQ

-241 LFSKQYLPYQLLDA
+241 LFSKQYLPYQELNA
-255 FGKAVK
+255 FDKAEK
-261 YAYLAKDTL
+261 YAYLAKDTF
-270 NAIINYQNRENA
+270 NAIVNYQNQGEV
-282 YSYLGNKDSV
+282 YDFLGKKDSA

-315 FGCNYKYYI
+315 FGCNYNYYI
-324 EKKDFINAKKAFEAY
+324 EKKDSINAKKAFEAY
-339 NSTGYEGNSNYEDAK
+339 NSAGYEGNSNYEDAK
-354 AYVLCLKGTYYMFTG
+354 AYVLYQKGTYYLFVNK
-369 QLDSACY
+369 QDSAY
-376 ILQQSLKFCKSFSN
+376 DNLSLSFKMCKSYSI
-390 KVATTKALAHYYA
+390 KAATTKALAQYYA
-403 KVNQPSL
+403 KVNQPAM

-453 EQKAKRSTQ
+453 ELKAKRSTQ

-471 VILFLFLSY
+471 VVLFLFLSY
-480 IYRKQLALKKKRIAA
+480 VYRKQLALKKKRIAA

-517 VAENDK
+517 VVENDK

-528 ITEKENAISKLEAE
+528 ITEKENAISKLVSE
-542 IHNIQ
+542 IHDIQ
-547 NKYSLSSMSDTDLI
+547 NRYSLSSMSDVYLV
-561 LKDSSIYKKIKCIE
+561 LKNSSIYKKIQCIE
-575 MHPKEEM
+575 AHPLEEM
-582 YEEDWRKLADTIEEV
+582 TEEDWTELANTVEEL
-597 IPNFIPMLKNQV
+597 IPNFIPMLKNRV
-609 SYRDYRICLLIRLGI
+609 SDRDYRICLLIRLGI
-624 SASLMAR
+624 PTSLMAR

-648 KKICDKEGK
+648 KKLCGKVGK
-657 PKEFDEYVLHIQ
+657 PKEFDEYVLHIL

>member
-1 MHFENVGEDK
+1 
-11 DFRHDDTYANV
+11 
-22 NTTLAWKVTKG
+22 
-33 TGSNPIRM
+33 
-41 VTYSSSSLLLSA
+41 
-53 TICGPL
+53 
-59 TFFFSLYRD
+59 
-68 IILSF
+68 
-73 LYFFVLLQK
+73 
-82 KRGMKEKVIFLL
+82 
-94 LIIMLLASC
+94 
-103 AGNRKYDDLM
+103 
-113 QRADS
+113 
-118 IMNVN
+118 
-123 DDSAKV
+123 
-129 AIRMLDGIKPQ
+129 
-140 LPEFSQSQKMRYELL
+140 
-155 RHKAMNKAC
+155 MNKAC

-190 LANYVLGCVYRDLH
+190 LANYVLGCVYRDMH

-241 LFSKQYLPYQLLDA
+241 LFSKQYLLYQELNA
-255 FGKAVK
+255 FDKAEK
-261 YAYLAKDTL
+261 YAYLAKDTF
-270 NAIINYQNRENA
+270 NAIVNYQNQGEV
-282 YSYLGNKDSV
+282 YDFLGKKDSA

-390 KVATTKALAHYYA
+390 KAATTKALAHYYA

-517 VAENDK
+517 VAEKDK
-523 KLTQI
+523 KLAQI
-528 ITEKENAISKLEAE
+528 ITEKENAISKLVSE
-542 IHNIQ
+542 IHDIQ
-547 NKYSLSSMSDTDLI
+547 NRYSLSSMSDAYLV
-561 LKDSSIYKKIKCIE
+561 LKNSSIYKKIQCIE
-575 MHPKEEM
+575 AHPLEEM
-582 YEEDWRKLADTIEEV
+582 NEEDWTELADTVEEL
-597 IPNFIPMLKNQV
+597 IPNFIPMLKNRV
-609 SYRDYRICLLIRLGI
+609 SDRDYRICLLIRLGI
-624 SASLMAR
+624 PASLMAR

-648 KKICDKEGK
+648 KKLCGKVGK
-657 PKEFDEYVLHIQ
+657 PKEFDEYVLHIP